1 MKTYLRAAV
10 AAAML
15 AIFSLSIAADAAVEF
30 NSRAKVLK
38 QKLDAGTMTEL
49 GFAREMASLTAE
61 LFPTDYKLQA
71 LRDYKVLL
79 ALRLERG
86 DIDRDEYN
94 YLWSEKTSAFLAE
107 RERDNEEYQA
117 AETSRQGAESSESTE
132 SGDQT
137 VEAGVVAQG
146 ADNAFGNAAS
156 APGVRC
162 TNNVPTGTSAA
173 DCN

>member
-1 MKTYLRAAV
+1 VKTYLRAAV

-61 LFPTDYKLQA
+61 LFPTDYKLQD

-79 ALRLERG
+79 ASRLERG
-86 DIDRDEYN
+86 EIDRDEYD
-94 YLWSEKTSAFLAE
+94 YLWSQKTSAFLAE
-107 RERDNEEYQA
+107 RERDNDEYQA
-117 AETSRQGAESSESTE
+117 AQASRQETE
-132 SGDQT
+132 SRESVNQT
-137 VEAGVVAQG
+137 VAAGVVAQG
-146 ADNAFGNAAS
+146 ADNAFGNT
-156 APGVRC
+156 APAPDVRC
-162 TNNVPTGTSAA
+162 TTNVPAGTALA
-173 DCN
+173 NCN

>member
-1 MKTYLRAAV
+1 VKTYLRAAV

-61 LFPTDYKLQA
+61 LFPTDSKLQA

-117 AETSRQGAESSESTE
+117 AEASRQETESSES
-132 SGDQT
+132 GNQT
-137 VEAGVVAQG
+137 VAAGVVAQG
-146 ADNAFGNAAS
+146 ADNAFRNDAS
-156 APGVRC
+156 APSVRC
-162 TNNVPTGTSAA
+162 TTNVPTGTSVA